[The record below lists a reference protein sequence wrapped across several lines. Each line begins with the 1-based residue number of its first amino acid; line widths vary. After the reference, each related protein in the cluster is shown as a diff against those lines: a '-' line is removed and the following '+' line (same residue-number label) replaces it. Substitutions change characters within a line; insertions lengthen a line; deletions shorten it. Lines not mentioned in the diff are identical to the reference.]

1 MKKNFFSF
9 IGIGLITGVAMWGLV
24 QASGVQVNNTPS
36 IVDDGTTITFNSSI
50 ATNIPT
56 AADNVTGASVGTTG
70 GQGGDC
76 ATCGGE
82 TSPGGGA
89 SLIGGRG
96 GAGDGSDP
104 GGLGGSVTVR
114 GGPGGTDNGG
124 GGGNGGAA
132 NISGGQATGGAN
144 NGAVNIG
151 TTFPGVVTIGGT
163 SVSVNAPQGG
173 TDGSISLGPAA
184 TAFASTRNFQTI
196 TGDGGGN
203 TIATI
208 TGAPTGMKTTLLFV
222 DALVTVTDDNT
233 HAADSVDLSAAF
245 TSADDSTLT
254 ILYDGTSWYEISRS
268 VN

>member
-1 MKKNFFSF
+1 MKNIFRL
-9 IGIGLITGVAMWGLV
+9 IGIGLITGALMWGLV

-36 IVDDGTTITFNSSI
+36 IVDDGTTISFNVSTT
-50 ATNIPT
+50 TNIPT
-56 AADNVTGASVGTTG
+56 AADNVTGATVGMTG

-82 TSPGGGA
+82 TSPGGGG
-89 SLIGGRG
+89 SLLGGRG

-104 GGLGGSVTVR
+104 GGGGGSVTVR

-124 GGGNGGAA
+124 GGGNGGAVT
-132 NISGGQATGGAN
+132 ISGGQATGGAN
-144 NGAVNIG
+144 NGQVNIA
-151 TTFPGVVTIGGT
+151 TTFPGAVIVGGT
-163 SVSVNAPQGG
+163 SVSINAPQGG

-184 TAFASTRNFQTI
+184 TSFAATRNFQTI
-196 TGDGGGN
+196 AGDGGGN

-208 TGAPTGMKTTLLFV
+208 TAAPTGMKVTLLFV

-245 TSADDSTLT
+245 TSTDDATLS
-254 ILYDGTSWYEISRS
+254 ILYDGTSWYETSRS